1 MTPDA
6 NRRTLQRVYIE
17 RLAALVDPPESPAGG
32 GGPGGGGG
40 GPQQTPPSPLLVAP
54 NVSRTDLPALAR
66 SELRAIQADARRAG
80 TAAPAGVIR
89 AHWLDVVDRVEKV
102 LVPD

>member
-1 MTPDA
+1 
-6 NRRTLQRVYIE
+6 
-17 RLAALVDPPESPAGG
+17 
-32 GGPGGGGG
+32 
-40 GPQQTPPSPLLVAP
+40 
-54 NVSRTDLPALAR
+54 LPALAR

>member
-1 MTPDA
+1 
-6 NRRTLQRVYIE
+6 VYLE
-17 RLAALVDPPESPAGG
+17 RLAAMVEPPERENGG
-32 GGPGGGGG
+32 QGGGGGGG
-40 GPQQTPPSPLLVAP
+40 GPQQPPSPLLVAP